1 MANKTWDGS
10 DNELYNDPDNW
21 TDDDTG
27 ASGVPA
33 SGDNITFDNTS
44 DGANVNCVIDGLTLT
59 LGNITIA
66 SNYTG
71 KLTTN
76 GTVVINIGGALTINR
91 ADCLKFDGT
100 NTINFTGDPASVGIT
115 TYDGAGTAY
124 TKALVSFGADTSV
137 WNTGRDNTAFIF
149 PNHSF
154 SMVDGVYPKFTFTG
168 TLKAKKI
175 YSDASRT
182 EFNNYGSVDIAQ
194 LTANDVS
201 SDNYD
206 IYDYTKEFL
215 FEGSIAA
222 IGDTFRFGH
231 TTARFKT
238 LKSSSYGALN
248 FPVTGSSHFLDST
261 TKNFYAQY
269 HKLVI
274 EANDVIDN
282 YWKIPAGLT
291 IECNELVIKDGG
303 RIYGDVGTDVKAA
316 TIKCVKR
323 PTIRGD
329 WNFRQIADGVYETI
343 GAISNTPVYHGG
355 TGLQTIP
362 VGSILYGNGNG
373 TIELLGIGSAGQVL
387 KVYDSGGGVLKPRW
401 VKD

>member
-1 MANKTWDGS
+1 MANKTWDGTHS
-10 DNELYNDPDNW
+10 DQYNHDDNW
-21 TDDDTG
+21 TP
-27 ASGVPA
+27 SGIPA

-44 DGANVNCVIDGLTLT
+44 DGTSGTNCIIDGLTLT

-66 SNYTG
+66 SNFIG
-71 KLTTN
+71 KLQTFN
-76 GTVVINIGGALTINR
+76 TVVINIGGLLTINR
-91 ADCLKFDGT
+91 ADCLKFAGAT
-100 NTINFTGDPASVGIT
+100 TVNFTGDPASVGIA

-124 TKALVSFGADTSV
+124 TKALVSFGADTTV
-137 WNTGRDNTAFIF
+137 WNTGRDSTAFIF

-182 EFNNYGSVDIAQ
+182 EFNNYGSVDIGDMD
-194 LTANDVS
+194 ANDVNS
-201 SDNYD
+201 SNYD

-215 FEGSIAA
+215 FEGTITA
-222 IGDTFRFGH
+222 IGDIFRFGH

-238 LKSSSYGALN
+238 LKSSSFGKLD
-248 FPVTGSSHFLDST
+248 FPVTGSSIFADT
-261 TKNFYAQY
+261 TSKNFYAQY

-274 EANDVIDN
+274 ETNDVIDN
-282 YWKIPAGLT
+282 YWQIPAGLT

-303 RIYGDVGTDVKAA
+303 RIYGEVGIDVKAA

-373 TIELLGIGSAGQVL
+373 TISVLPIGTNGQTL
-387 KVYDSGGGVLKPRW
+387 KVSSSGVPEW
-401 VKD
+401 D

>member
-1 MANKTWDGS
+1 MTDRTWNGS
-10 DNELYNDPDNW
+10 QTTDYNTAANW
-21 TDDDTG
+21 TP
-27 ASGVPA
+27 SGVPA
-33 SGDNITFDNTS
+33 SGDNITFDDTS
-44 DGANVNCVIDGLTLT
+44 DGANDCVIDGVTDAVWN
-59 LGNITIA
+59 NITIA
-66 SNYTG
+66 SNFYG
-71 KLTTN
+71 KLQTN
-76 GTVVINIGGALTINR
+76 GTVVIEIQGAMVINK

-100 NTINFTGDPASVGIT
+100 NTVNFTGNPAAVGIT

-124 TKALVSFGADTSV
+124 TKALISFGADTSV

-149 PNHSF
+149 PSHSF

-175 YSDASRT
+175 YSDTSRT

-194 LTANDVS
+194 LTANNVS

-231 TTARFKT
+231 TTARFKAV
-238 LKSSSYGALN
+238 KSSSYGKVE
-248 FPVTGSSHFLDST
+248 FPVTGSSVFADT
-261 TKNFYAQY
+261 TSKNFTAQY

-274 EANDVIDN
+274 EASDNINN
-282 YWKIPAGLT
+282 YWQIPAGLT

-303 RIYGDVGTDVKAA
+303 RIYGEVGIDVKAA

-329 WNFRQIADGVYETI
+329 WNMRQIADGVYETI

-373 TIELLGIGSAGQVL
+373 KIELLAIGTAGQVL

-401 VKD
+401 ENA

>member
-10 DNELYNDPDNW
+10 HNDQYNHADNW

-27 ASGVPA
+27 ASGIPA

-44 DGANVNCVIDGLTLT
+44 DGNSNDLCVIDGLTLT

-66 SNYTG
+66 SNYIG
-71 KLTTN
+71 KLQTN
-76 GTVVINIGGALTINR
+76 NTVVINITGALTINR

-100 NTINFTGDPASVGIT
+100 NTVNFTGDPASVGIA
-115 TYDGAGTAY
+115 TYDGAGAAY

-137 WNTGRDNTAFIF
+137 WNTGRDNTAFVF

-182 EFNNYGSVDIAQ
+182 EFNNYGSVDIPQ
-194 LTANDVS
+194 LTANNIS

-206 IYDYTKEFL
+206 IYDYSKEFL

-238 LKSSSYGALN
+238 LKTSSYGAID
-248 FPVTGSSHFLDST
+248 FPVTGSVTSAIGDST

-274 EANDVIDN
+274 ETNDVIDN

-362 VGSILYGNGNG
+362 VGAILYGNGNG
-373 TIELLGIGSAGQVL
+373 TISVLNPGSNGQVL
-387 KVYDSGGGVLKPRW
+387 KLVSGVPSW
-401 VKD
+401 ENA

>member
-1 MANKTWDGS
+1 MTDKTWNGS
-10 DNELYNDPDNW
+10 QDDQYSTAGNW
-21 TDDDTG
+21 TP
-27 ASGVPA
+27 SGVPA
-33 SGDNITFDNTS
+33 TNGTDNITFDNTS
-44 DGANVNCVIDGLTLT
+44 DGTSGVNCIIDNITNIVWN
-59 LGNITIA
+59 NITIA
-66 SNYTG
+66 SNFIG
-71 KLTTN
+71 KLQTN
-76 GTVVINIGGALTINR
+76 GTVTIEIQGAMVINR

-100 NTINFTGDPASVGIT
+100 NTVNFTGDPASVGIA

-137 WNTGRDNTAFIF
+137 WNTGRDRTAFIF

-182 EFNNYGSVDIAQ
+182 EFNNYGSVDIGDMN
-194 LTANDVS
+194 ANDVS

-206 IYDYTKEFL
+206 IYDYSKEFL
-215 FEGSIAA
+215 FEGTLTA

-238 LKSSSYGALN
+238 SKSSSYGALN

-303 RIYGDVGTDVKAA
+303 RIYGEVGVDVKAA

-362 VGSILYGNGNG
+362 VGAILYGNGNG
-373 TIELLGIGSAGQVL
+373 TISVLNPGSNGQVL
-387 KVYDSGGGVLKPRW
+387 KLVSGVPSW
-401 VKD
+401 ENA

>member
-1 MANKTWDGS
+1 MGTKTWNGS
-10 DNELYNDPDNW
+10 QSEDFETPANW
-21 TDDDTG
+21 TPSNGANNNEPEAGDDL
-27 ASGVPA
+27 V
-33 SGDNITFDNTS
+33 FDNTS
-44 DGANVNCVIDGLTLT
+44 DGGQVNCVLGNAGNYTTEI

-76 GTVVINIGGALTINR
+76 NTIHIRLSGALTINR

-100 NTINFTGDPASVGIT
+100 NTVTFSGDPASVGIA

-137 WNTGRDNTAFIF
+137 WNTGRGNTAFIF
-149 PNHSF
+149 PSHSF

-182 EFNNYGSVDIAQ
+182 EFNNYGSVDIGDMN
-194 LTANDVS
+194 ANDVNS
-201 SDNYD
+201 SSYD
-206 IYDYTKEFL
+206 IYDYSKEFL
-215 FEGSIAA
+215 FEGTLTA

-231 TTARFKT
+231 TTVRFKT
-238 LKSSSYGALN
+238 SKSSSYGKLD

-274 EANDVIDN
+274 ETNDIIDN
-282 YWKIPAGLT
+282 YWLIPAGLT

-303 RIYGDVGTDVKAA
+303 RIYGEVGVDVKAA

-362 VGSILYGNGNG
+362 VGAILYGNGNG
-373 TIELLGIGSAGQVL
+373 TISVLNPGSNGQVL
-387 KVYDSGGGVLKPRW
+387 KLVSGVPSW
-401 VKD
+401 ENA